1 MATPTRPSA
10 TGCPDSLTAQSPA
23 ATLRAMTVKLVV
35 LYPATADQAAW
46 DAHYLDVHSP
56 IADTIPGLLRQ
67 DTAVVST
74 AIDGQELPF
83 RRISELY
90 FPDQET
96 LMAAFGSPEGQA
108 TNADFQQI
116 APPGT
121 RMLVAELD

>member
-1 MATPTRPSA
+1 MATPTRPPA

-35 LYPATADQAAW
+35 LYPPAADQAAW
-46 DAHYLDVHSP
+46 DTHYLGGHMLL
-56 IADTIPGLLRQ
+56 ADKIPGLVRQ
-67 DTAVVST
+67 DTAVVSA

-83 RRISELY
+83 RRITELY

-96 LMAAFGSPEGQA
+96 LMAAFGTPQGQA

-121 RMLVAELD
+121 RMLVADVD